1 MNSSFLEKLL
11 LFYEEDP
18 ADPFNIYALALEYQK
33 FDPLKA
39 VEFFEMLLQK
49 HPEYLPTY
57 YHAAVFF
64 ANLEQIEKADLIY
77 KNGIKLAEESGNIKT
92 LGELRRA
99 YRMFLDDQ
107 EEW

>member
-1 MNSSFLEKLL
+1 MKSSFLEKLL

-18 ADPFNIYALALEYQK
+18 GDPFNIYALALEYQK

-39 VEFFEMLLQK
+39 AEFFEMLLQK

-57 YHAAVFF
+57 YHAAIFF
-64 ANLEQIEKADLIY
+64 ANLDELEKADIIY
-77 KNGIKLAEESGNIKT
+77 KKGIKLAEESGNIKT
-92 LGELRRA
+92 HGELQRA